1 MMNKRF
7 LVFVFAFFFAG
18 LLAAQTKIALNVYAG
33 GFTRPVDIVNAGD
46 SRLFIVEQ
54 RGIIKI
60 IDGNGQVLSTPF
72 LDIDARVG
80 SQGNEQG
87 LLGLAFHP
95 DYANNGFFY
104 VNYTNNSGDTRIA
117 RFKVS
122 ADNPNVAYPNSE
134 KLLLPVDQ
142 PYSNHNAGDLTFGPD
157 GYLYFGLGDGGSGG
171 DPQNNGQT
179 ATAYLGKML
188 RIDVDNGDPYAIP
201 PTNPFKDTDF
211 YLDEIWAT
219 GLRNPWRFSFDR
231 LTGDLWIGDVGQDAW
246 EEIDFQ
252 PASSTGGENYG
263 WRCYEGNHVYSM
275 SGSCPDMSQLTFPV
289 AEYSHSGGVGCSVN
303 GGFVYRGQAY
313 PALYGKYFYSDYCS
327 GRFWTLTPDG
337 QGGWDNEEVLNGAN
351 STFVS
356 FGEDKDG
363 ELYVSALNG
372 NVYRLTDVCST
383 LTAEAAV
390 QQITCNGAADG
401 AIDLSVS
408 TAASA
413 QTFQWSNNAASED
426 LTGLSPGTYSVTV
439 TDSNGCTLERSYEIT
454 EPAALEVAV
463 QADGNMLSATPGF
476 ATYQWLLD
484 GQELPNAAQPDLTAA
499 TSGLYTVRV
508 TDANG
513 CQAVSDPVNI
523 QVNRT
528 FEALGVRN
536 WTILPNP
543 VKDEIQVRLRTD
555 QRLSLTVRVLDMNG
569 VERLK
574 STWDVSGDSRKV
586 FAAEDLSPGVYW
598 LVLERGGL
606 RATAKFVKI

>member
-1 MMNKRF
+1 MNKRF

-122 ADNPNVAYPNSE
+122 ADNPNVADPNSE

-275 SGSCPDMSQLTFPV
+275 SGSCPDMWRLI
-289 AEYSHSGGVGCSVN
+289 
-303 GGFVYRGQAY
+303 
-313 PALYGKYFYSDYCS
+313 ALD
-327 GRFWTLTPDG
+327 
-337 QGGWDNEEVLNGAN
+337 
-351 STFVS
+351 
-356 FGEDKDG
+356 
-363 ELYVSALNG
+363 
-372 NVYRLTDVCST
+372 
-383 LTAEAAV
+383 
-390 QQITCNGAADG
+390 
-401 AIDLSVS
+401 
-408 TAASA
+408 
-413 QTFQWSNNAASED
+413 
-426 LTGLSPGTYSVTV
+426 
-439 TDSNGCTLERSYEIT
+439 
-454 EPAALEVAV
+454 
-463 QADGNMLSATPGF
+463 
-476 ATYQWLLD
+476 
-484 GQELPNAAQPDLTAA
+484 
-499 TSGLYTVRV
+499 TSR
-508 TDANG
+508 
-513 CQAVSDPVNI
+513 
-523 QVNRT
+523 
-528 FEALGVRN
+528 
-536 WTILPNP
+536 
-543 VKDEIQVRLRTD
+543 
-555 QRLSLTVRVLDMNG
+555 
-569 VERLK
+569 
-574 STWDVSGDSRKV
+574 
-586 FAAEDLSPGVYW
+586 
-598 LVLERGGL
+598 
-606 RATAKFVKI
+606 

>member
-1 MMNKRF
+1 MNKRF
-7 LVFVFAFFFAG
+7 LVFVFAFSFAG
-18 LLAAQTKIALNVYAG
+18 FLAAQTKIALNVYAG

-104 VNYTNNSGDTRIA
+104 VNYTNNSGDTRIS

-122 ADNPNVAYPNSE
+122 AGNPNVADPNSE
-134 KLLLPVDQ
+134 KVLLPVDQ

-179 ATAYLGKML
+179 ATAYLGKLL

-275 SGSCPDMSQLTFPV
+275 SGSFPDMSQLTFPV
-289 AEYSHSGGVGCSVN
+289 TEYSHSVGGCSVN
-303 GGFVYRGQAY
+303 GGFVYRGQAF
-313 PALYGKYFYSDYCS
+313 PALYGKYIYSDYCS

-351 STFVS
+351 NTFVS

-372 NVYRLTDVCST
+372 NVYRLVDICSA
-383 LTAEAAV
+383 LTVEADV
-390 QQITCNGAADG
+390 QQVTCNGTADG
-401 AIDLSVS
+401 AINLSVS
-408 TAASA
+408 TPASS
-413 QTFQWSNNAASED
+413 QSFQWSNDAATED

-439 TDSNGCTLERSYEIT
+439 TDSNGCTQERSFEIT
-454 EPAALEVAV
+454 EPAPLEVV
-463 QADGNMLSATPGF
+463 IQTDGNMLSASPGF
-476 ATYQWLLD
+476 AAYQWLLD
-484 GQELPNAAQPDLTAA
+484 GQELPNAVQADLTAA
-499 TSGLYTVRV
+499 TSGMYTVRV

-513 CQAVSDPVNI
+513 CQAVSDPVNVQI
-523 QVNRT
+523 NRT

-543 VKDEIQVRLRTD
+543 VKGEIQVRLQTD
-555 QRLSLTVRVLDMNG
+555 QKQVLTVRVLDMGG

-574 STWDVSGDSRKV
+574 SNWEISGDSRKV
-586 FAAEDLSPGVYW
+586 FSAEDLSPGVYW
-598 LVLERGGL
+598 LVLERNGL
-606 RATAKFVKI
+606 RAAAKFVKI